1 MGKLP
6 GECHIVID
14 DHVRPVQHLPRRV
27 AAAAREPLRVKLNEL
42 EQKGVIT
49 EVTEPTD
56 WISSLVTVMK
66 PGKMRLCIDPKE
78 LNEAIK
84 RPRYPM
90 TTIEDIM
97 SSLSKAK
104 VFSKLDAKDGY
115 WHILLDEESSRL
127 TTFWTPY
134 GRYRWRCTPFG
145 LSSAPE
151 EFQRRMNEA
160 ILGLKGV
167 TSIADDVLIY
177 GCGETVEEAQ
187 RDHDENLIALLDKS
201 RKVGLQWNSKKI
213 RILRAR
219 SFVRR
224 T

>member
-78 LNEAIK
+78 LNKAIK

-167 TSIADDVLIY
+167 TSIADNVLIY
-177 GCGETVEEAQ
+177 GCGETVEEA
-187 RDHDENLIALLDKS
+187 
-201 RKVGLQWNSKKI
+201 
-213 RILRAR
+213 
-219 SFVRR
+219 
-224 T
+224 